1 MSGRQSTVMSWVP
14 RIGSVLLMIGGYF
27 LVRSYDIPLMRFR
40 YGFATEDLLSA
51 LDQVIIGFRDFAQIM
66 TLVVVVAVVAAY
78 DRRRRHVITAVLL
91 AQAIA
96 WIAYQV
102 PKRTVPRY
110 RPWAAIEHV
119 AALDQLALGATW
131 IAGPVDIDGDP
142 IRSFPSGHSAAAFA
156 LAAVLAA
163 CYSRLRWLFW
173 LLAFG
178 CAFTRYLNAV
188 HWPSDCWPGAAIGYS
203 VGWLV
208 LRFVPTAPIPGRMR

>member
-1 MSGRQSTVMSWVP
+1 MNDRRSQAVTWTL
-14 RIGSVLLMIGGYF
+14 RIGFVLFMVGGYF
-27 LVRSYDIPLMRFR
+27 LVRSYDVPLMRLR
-40 YGFATEDLLSA
+40 YSVVTDQLLSA

-66 TLVVVVAVVAAY
+66 TLVIVVAVVAAY

-119 AALDQLALGATW
+119 APLDHLALGATW
-131 IAGPVDIDGDP
+131 ITAPVDLDGDP

-156 LAAVLAA
+156 LAAVLAM
-163 CYSRLRWLFW
+163 YYRRLRWLFW
-173 LLAFG
+173 LLAIG
-178 CAFTRYLNAV
+178 CAFSRYLNAV
-188 HWPSDCWPGAAIGYS
+188 HWPSDCWAGAALGYT

-208 LRFVPTAPIPGRMR
+208 LRFVPAAPSPGQMR